1 MMFKSSWSFSR
12 KLFLITER
20 EKVTIWRVLHVN
32 LNINKTQVKIRV
44 PEEWGGERE
53 REAVYKTIYICIG
66 WNRGRRGIISECI

>member
-53 REAVYKTIYICIG
+53 KQCIKLYMYV
-66 WNRGRRGIISECI
+66 